1 MVVGILQKSIV
12 IIVAVLFVA
21 SASIIF
27 YRFKNVNRTQ
37 RIRIFKAAEYFNVWI
52 ILISLLATIAF
63 GIFNHFELKK
73 SVRAVISLNYAEAS
87 QALNSNGTRYNMTE
101 IISEEVIER
110 AIKKGAFKDVTV
122 KQLKDCLEVSP
133 CVEGDVSDE
142 SKHHIST
149 EFEVEYRAS
158 RYTRHLDSGNV
169 VKLIAAA
176 YKEYYIEKYADNFSP
191 DSEKPDFADMEY
203 MDIVSYLNKETQ
215 SILNYLYGLAIKNS
229 SFVTGNGSTFN
240 SIASKVYQFRETQI
254 EQNLKSFVLQ
264 NGIARDKGEYLGR
277 LSYHNK
283 NIDFERQKN
292 EASYMLCNQA
302 VDMYK
307 EEMIRIVLVPT
318 WDQVGK
324 YYMGRTKVGV
334 DELSVMATS
343 FSDSVASKEKEIM
356 DNKLVM
362 DKLSSSNPEPK
373 LYEAADILIAS
384 IYDNIKGFEKEA
396 IAAGREYS
404 QYRMNQ
410 CTAVSIYEVSF
421 MKEFRMLVLF
431 AAFSYISLLL
441 YQISKKFPQKA

>member
-1 MVVGILQKSIV
+1 
-12 IIVAVLFVA
+12 
-21 SASIIF
+21 
-27 YRFKNVNRTQ
+27 
-37 RIRIFKAAEYFNVWI
+37 
-52 ILISLLATIAF
+52 
-63 GIFNHFELKK
+63 
-73 SVRAVISLNYAEAS
+73 
-87 QALNSNGTRYNMTE
+87 
-101 IISEEVIER
+101 
-110 AIKKGAFKDVTV
+110 
-122 KQLKDCLEVSP
+122 
-133 CVEGDVSDE
+133 
-142 SKHHIST
+142 
-149 EFEVEYRAS
+149 
-158 RYTRHLDSGNV
+158 
-169 VKLIAAA
+169 
-176 YKEYYIEKYADNFSP
+176 
-191 DSEKPDFADMEY
+191 
-203 MDIVSYLNKETQ
+203 
-215 SILNYLYGLAIKNS
+215 
-229 SFVTGNGSTFN
+229 
-240 SIASKVYQFRETQI
+240 
-254 EQNLKSFVLQ
+254 
-264 NGIARDKGEYLGR
+264 
-277 LSYHNK
+277 
-283 NIDFERQKN
+283 
-292 EASYMLCNQA
+292 
-302 VDMYK
+302 MYK